1 MNILLKASSRTSL
14 PRIDWTKRF
23 FSLSNIARAAE
34 GRFGYPNE
42 RYEPTTIAAID
53 KDDKQLPLI
62 TGLYEDGFLIA
73 GKDRLVGAVFSFPR
87 QIICWNVR
95 RAISEEEIRLAKV
108 SFRSIRPN
116 RSHRNHWLCWK
127 SFNLDRVTSIASPLC

>member
-1 MNILLKASSRTSL
+1 MNIFLRNSLLSH
-14 PRIDWTKRF
+14 RINLTKRL
-23 FSLSNIARAAE
+23 FSLSNVSRAAE

-53 KDDKQLPLI
+53 KDEKTLPLI
-62 TGLYEDGFLIA
+62 SGLYDDGFMIA

-95 RAISEEEIRLAKV
+95 
-108 SFRSIRPN
+108 
-116 RSHRNHWLCWK
+116 
-127 SFNLDRVTSIASPLC
+127 